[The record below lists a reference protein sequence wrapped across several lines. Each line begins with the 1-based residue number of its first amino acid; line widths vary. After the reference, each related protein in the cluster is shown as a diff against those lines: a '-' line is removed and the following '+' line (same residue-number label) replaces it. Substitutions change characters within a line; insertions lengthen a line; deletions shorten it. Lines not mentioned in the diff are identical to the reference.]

1 MANPHEKEVLTL
13 GMKGIF
19 HQSIT
24 IPKIIES
31 PLNKDQV
38 TMITLIEGP
47 RMTENEGVAI
57 LILEKVFILDLAIF

>member
-1 MANPHEKEVLTL
+1 MANLHENEVLTL
-13 GMKGIF
+13 GMKVIF